1 MMKRFTKILSVV
13 LAAIMALSTTTVTA
27 FASSYNTVKT
37 AESIGIGT
45 TNTTFKYGYPDG
57 TYKDF
62 VTLNEK
68 YFSFVPKTTGYYEFS
83 ATGYENST
91 YKEGKTPGVIINVKD
106 SYGKSIKSAVTSEY
120 TLETKTACQLTA
132 GQTYYIELYDSL
144 YNLAFYANAECGYA
158 EQTIALTIAPHSHT
172 LKTIEYSS
180 YNYIEC
186 LYCDYSDRDYNV
198 ASLKSVKLSQK
209 KFTYNGKVQTP
220 VVIAYDSEGN
230 RISNT
235 AYVTSISGNKKS
247 IGKYTVTVS
256 FGSAYNYKTVKLSY
270 YIAPNGTSVS
280 KITAKKKGFTVKWK
294 KQKSNT
300 SGYVVKYSTNS
311 KMKKAKTMYVS
322 GNKKTKKSISGLKKG
337 KKYYVQL
344 ATYKSV
350 KGTKVISKYSK
361 TKTVKVK

>member
-1 MMKRFTKILSVV
+1 MKRFTKILSVV

-68 YFSFVPKTTGYYEFS
+68 YFSFVPNKTGYYEFS

-106 SYGKSIKSAVTSEY
+106 SYGKSIKSAITSEY

-144 YNLAFYANAECGYA
+144 YNLASYANAECGYA

-270 YIAPNGTSVS
+270 YIVPKGTSVS